1 MSTKGFTTCRI
12 LAILLILF
20 PLRHLGIRTL
30 ALPRRIGETYS
41 LSVAK
46 ADFARVI
53 AYEDGELGKGGK
65 QHFPT
70 L

>member
-1 MSTKGFTTCRI
+1 MSTKEYTACRI
-12 LAILLILF
+12 FAFLLLL

-53 AYEDGELGKGGK
+53 AYEDGELGKGEK
-65 QHFPT
+65 QHFP
-70 L
+70 LP